1 MITSNAE
8 QHLRVLVKAQGVLWN
23 KEMAYFGYIF

>member
-8 QHLRVLVKAQGVLWN
+8 QHLRVLVKARGGLCI
-23 KEMAYFGYIF
+23 KEMAYFAYIF

>member
-23 KEMAYFGYIF
+23 NEMACLGYTF